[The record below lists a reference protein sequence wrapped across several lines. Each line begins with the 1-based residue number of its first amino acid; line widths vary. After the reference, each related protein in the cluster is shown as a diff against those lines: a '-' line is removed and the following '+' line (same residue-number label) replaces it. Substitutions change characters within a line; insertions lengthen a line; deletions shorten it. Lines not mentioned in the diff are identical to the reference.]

1 MARDGGSPSLNG
13 TMVLG
18 ISVLDVNDNDPT
30 FLNLPGNVSLSEDS
44 GVRSVVLQVIAIDAD
59 AGANALL
66 SFSISAGNVGGA
78 FSIHTKTGLVTVNN
92 VLDRERQAEYVL
104 NIMARD
110 NPENPSYARKDS
122 NVLLIHVLDENDN
135 QPVFSKSTYEAEI
148 QENSPSGTYVTVTNG
163 PVIATDMDA
172 GNNGTVTYEL
182 FGNGSQYFS
191 IDASKG
197 TVVVATAEGLDRE
210 AIAGAHLDFFVL
222 AQDGGGLNSTAQF
235 LVSLLDVND
244 NPPVFKNASLSIRIM
259 ENSPPGSF
267 VGQLTAEDADVSP
280 SAQVWYHVETG
291 AGDTFV
297 VDATDGTIRIS
308 SGAQL
313 DREIRDLYTL
323 TVLAIDRGTPALS
336 ASATVKIFV
345 DDVNDARP
353 EFLSPI
359 QSITIDESL
368 EVGSVVAMVTARDLD
383 IAPKLEYYIIEVAA
397 FDDDNAPVTNQANVF
412 GIDFHTGAV
421 FLNSRLDREKVASFV
436 LTIST
441 RDRASDLV
449 NVSVSDPNAVLT
461 VLVMDVNDNAPWF
474 RPTGVRNFSDQV
486 IEGAPPG
493 TTLLSVAAVDPDKG
507 LNGVVSYSLLGL
519 PPGGYIRIDDPAAGK
534 VSINRTIDYEE
545 VQWLNFSIQASDH
558 GRPPR
563 STTVPVFI
571 HILDIND
578 NNPMFNPLSYTRY
591 VSEDVEPGTVLL
603 QTKATDADSGNF
615 AVVEYSLVDGEGK
628 FGITPLMGEIYVLS
642 PLDREKKDR
651 YTLTVTARDNPGA
664 PTSNRRGNS
673 AQAYITVL
681 DVNDVRPRFSKS
693 RYSTSVYENE
703 PQGTSVVS
711 LIALDTDEGE
721 NGKVSYSLQGPGASA
736 FVVDPETGVVITLR
750 LLRSYEQFNLT
761 VVATDAGQ
769 PPLWGSADLQVEVV
783 DVNDNRPVFVRPV
796 NGTTVNITEE
806 REPHLMVYEVF
817 ATDMDEGV
825 NGAIR
830 YGFLHTEGVGSH
842 DWESFSIDPESGV
855 ISTARRLDREK
866 QPVFNLIL
874 LASDQGQ
881 PVAYEST
888 QMLTIV
894 LKDIDDNE
902 PAFPPTPAGWPGYQ
916 ALYVLEHS
924 NPGTVVGRV
933 GGAVDA
939 DEGTNAMVFYYI
951 AAGNEDGSLH
961 MDHLGR
967 MTILHDLDREKQPF
981 ISVLVKASSNPAWQP
996 RFQVGPWETVSDA
1009 SLQELRIFLEDI
1021 NDQWPRF
1028 VKDEYTAGVATDAKV
1043 GSDLLQVEAVD
1054 ADAGNNS
1061 LVSYTLLN
1069 IFYIKHHSNT
1079 TQLLEGIFT
1088 LGEHNGILRTYDLFT
1103 AYSPGY
1109 FLLTV
1114 LASDPAGHNATATV
1128 GVYILRQDQR
1138 VRIVVN
1144 ETPERVRDFQDELTR
1159 LLSNITGAIVNTD
1172 DVQFHVDS
1180 NGRVNFAQ
1188 TDMLIHVVNRDTN
1201 RIMDVSRVI
1210 AMIDKNKEQLKS
1222 LFRTYNVLDVQP
1234 AALSPADDNISSL
1247 QMAIIILAVLMVLLL
1262 VLFAVIMWY
1271 SRTIH
1276 KRKLRAIMAG
1286 SLGNQGFMEILDNVP
1301 NTNKYA
1307 VEGANPVWL
1316 DPYFRDM
1323 ELTLQAEH
1331 DDDLPENLSSM
1342 TDRWESP
1349 VPVTH
1354 GTFGREPATAKRR
1367 GDHYLH
1373 TALQEYDNIARLGNI
1388 IREGPMKL
1396 IPAGSDE
1403 ALEDGSPLPGSLR
1416 LRHRPPTELTPGPEG
1431 VRVMHGSTGI
1441 FVPSD
1446 VSSLPEDDQRPVVSG
1461 RERGTNT
1468 ATESAQ
1474 CSPARRLDENTSY
1487 GSISTSTGS
1496 ARVSPAPTANSESLS
1511 PVPGPSTTV
1520 LRAVRDGP
1528 DYGHMNKCHH
1538 AARPAALSHTIKKGQ
1553 EILEVTEL

>member
-1028 VKDEYTAGVATDAKV
+1028 VKDEYTAG
-1043 GSDLLQVEAVD
+1043 
-1054 ADAGNNS
+1054 
-1061 LVSYTLLN
+1061 
-1069 IFYIKHHSNT
+1069 
-1079 TQLLEGIFT
+1079 
-1088 LGEHNGILRTYDLFT
+1088 EHNGILRTYDLFT

-1388 IREGPMKL
+1388 IREGPMKGSVLKVVLDDYLRLKNLFATRLLHQSLSQVESSSTTEL